1 MSGITGLG
9 TTYNLPNFTGEL
21 FAINQADTP
30 FLTAIG
36 GLNGGGQVTSTEI
49 EWETYDYRSPAQN
62 VQLEGAAAPTA
73 AQRVRANVTNM
84 VEIHQSKVSVS
95 YTKLAAFGL
104 KSGTNNDAQNPIRSE
119 ADWQVA
125 QELKQMALDVE
136 WSLLN
141 GTYNKPSDN
150 TTARKTKGLL
160 SAIQTNRIAAP
171 GAIGATTANTNASSA
186 TDTITTAAV
195 HSLVVGSKI
204 VFSAVGSTP
213 LITGR
218 VYYVV
223 NQGSTTTFK
232 VGNSAGGAAITLGTS
247 SANISYTNPSPTATV
262 KSVFNTLAQ
271 TVYDAGGISDLNAAT
286 FIVNSTQKVALSN
299 AYAST
304 FQENSRILGGI
315 NVSTVVTDFGQLNV
329 MTSRRVPQDQ
339 VVLASLE
346 QCQPV
351 FLETPGKGHL
361 FVEPLAKTG
370 ASDDVQIYGEV
381 GLAYGAETAHG
392 IVTGLLF

>member
-30 FLTAIG
+30 FLSAIG
-36 GLNGGGQVTSTEI
+36 GLSSGGQVTSTEI
-49 EWETYDYRSPAQN
+49 EWETYDYRNPGQN
-62 VQLEGAAAPTA
+62 TQLEGAAAPTSA
-73 AQRVRANVTNM
+73 ERVRANVTNV

-95 YTKLAAFGL
+95 YTKLAAFGQ
-104 KSGTNNDAQNPIRSE
+104 KAGSNNAEPNPIKSE

-141 GTYNKPSDN
+141 GVYNKPSDN
-150 TTARKTKGLL
+150 TTKRQTRGLL
-160 SAIQTNRIAAP
+160 TAIQTNRLLAP
-171 GAIGATTANTNASSA
+171 GAVGATTANTNASSA

-195 HSLVVGSKI
+195 HGLSVGNKVIFTS
-204 VFSAVGSTP
+204 VGSTP
-213 LITGR
+213 LLTQRIYW
-218 VYYVV
+218 VQNV
-223 NQGSTTTFK
+223 GSTTTFK
-232 VGNSAGGAAITLGTS
+232 VAASPTGAAITLGTS
-247 SANISYTNPSPTATV
+247 ATNISYTNPSPTATT
-262 KSVFNTLAQ
+262 KDVFNQLAQ
-271 TVYDAGGISDLNAAT
+271 TVFDAGGIADLNAAT
-286 FIVNSTQKVALSN
+286 FIVGSTQKVALSK
-299 AYAST
+299 AYQST

-329 MTSRRVPQDQ
+329 MTSRRIPQDQ

-346 QCQPV
+346 MCQPV

-361 FVEPLAKTG
+361 FVEPLAKVG

-392 IVTGLLF
+392 IMTGLQF

>member
-21 FAINQADTP
+21 FAINQMDTP
-30 FLTAIG
+30 FLTSIG

-49 EWETYDYRSPAQN
+49 EWETYDYRSPGQN
-62 VQLEGAAAPTA
+62 TQLEGATAPTA
-73 AQRVRANVTNM
+73 AERVRANVTNM
-84 VEIHQSKVSVS
+84 VEIHQSKVSVTYS
-95 YTKLAAFGL
+95 KLAAFGL
-104 KSGTNNDAQNPIRSE
+104 KSGTNNAEQNPVRSE

-141 GTYNKPSDN
+141 GTYNKPTDN
-150 TTARKTKGLL
+150 TTKRQTRGLL
-160 SAIQTNRIAAP
+160 PAIQTNRLLAP
-171 GAIGATTANTNASSA
+171 GAIGATTANTNASTA

-195 HSLVVGSKI
+195 HGLSVGNKI
-204 VFSAVGSTP
+204 VFSAVGATP
-213 LITGR
+213 LIPGR
-218 VYYVV
+218 IYYVQNV
-223 NQGSTTTFK
+223 GTTTTYK
-232 VGNSAGGAAITLGTS
+232 VANSVGGAAITLGTS
-247 SANISYTNPSPTATV
+247 TANVSYVNPSPTATT
-262 KSVFNTLAQ
+262 KAVFNTLAQ
-271 TVYDAGGISDLNAAT
+271 TVFDAGGISDLNAAT

-329 MTSRRVPQDQ
+329 MTSRRVSQDT

-346 QCQPV
+346 QVQPI
-351 FLETPGKGHL
+351 FLETPGRGHL

-392 IVTGLLF
+392 ITTGLLF